1 MDGPGGAELVPDQI
15 RRVLTL
21 ALTII
26 AALLYALVLGGAV
39 VKTFVEGEPTF
50 TENTVRAAGLL
61 SGLVGSVVTAGFARS
76 RRPALVRMTT
86 DHPLGGRAVTAW
98 SSLRPPS
105 LIRRNLSSLA
115 STLGLAASPSAA
127 SPDDEE
133 PEIAKS
139 ITPTVWIAL
148 LYFVVYFLVGLGA
161 FMLTIWRPVV
171 PDIISNSSWVWLGTI
186 ISSSYSFFGLDLG

>member
-115 STLGLAASPSAA
+115 STLGLVSSPSAA
-127 SPDDEE
+127 LPDDEE
-133 PEIAKS
+133 PEIAQS